1 MVPEY
6 YAISALPNWLFNIH
20 HAFNAF
26 SLCTNGVRLSVGLLS
41 RMINMSKIT
50 HSSFPLHFL
59 RILIPLVRNSVMLN
73 LSLVHFHAYI
83 LHVLFAL
90 SFSIYISTNHVNFL
104 SFDNRELK
112 AATCLSRL
120 RQPEVDFLHS

>member
-1 MVPEY
+1 
-6 YAISALPNWLFNIH
+6 
-20 HAFNAF
+20 
-26 SLCTNGVRLSVGLLS
+26 
-41 RMINMSKIT
+41 MSKIR

-59 RILIPLVRNSVMLN
+59 RILIPFVRNSVMLN

-83 LHVLFAL
+83 LHVLFAQL

-112 AATCLSRL
+112 AATCLSRQ